1 MNRRFNHSFVKIGEI
16 GGRTSS
22 PENSSMRT
30 GTVRAAYGK
39 VLELAIPI
47 DALDC
52 RNDERL
58 EFFATIQIAESFG
71 ERWPIYGT
79 FSAELPGKDFA
90 ERMWQV

>member
-1 MNRRFNHSFVKIGEI
+1 
-16 GGRTSS
+16 
-22 PENSSMRT
+22 MRT
-30 GTVRAAYGK
+30 GTLRAAYGK

-58 EFFATIQIAESFG
+58 EFFVTIKIAESFG

-79 FSAELPGKDFA
+79 FSASSREGFRGEDVACLRRCNPGGNISSCS
-90 ERMWQV
+90 EYITYSLCS